1 LPFKPAFLCGF
12 PAYEAELMTDRP
24 GRWTWLTAALLA
36 AVAAACGEEP
46 QLATEHIRATLGG
59 AEPAAMAEPGAVNLE
74 DAADEEVAGAESS
87 GVTSSGSTAAS
98 DGASGTDSPA
108 GAPVLVLPGGD
119 TVQVRERVVEFYRE
133 RGYEPAWTG
142 YDDLEPDGVVLL
154 GAIGELSRDGLDPNA
169 YHHGSARELARVLAA
184 GEAGERKLEHLGDL
198 DILLT
203 EAFVRAAL
211 DLERGLLDPEAAG
224 LSWRIERAE
233 PTDSAVMARLAAGE
247 DPRRIISSLRPRVPY
262 YHRLAEGLRTLRAV
276 EAEGGW
282 PSVSEGETLGVGDR
296 DARVAQLRARL
307 LAGDDREERRL
318 AARGQGDP
326 QLFDESLK
334 QALRRFQVRHTLH
347 EDGALGPNSLAA
359 LNVPVSERIETVR
372 LNLDRWRWLPPALG
386 EEYLLVNVAGFELE
400 LVAGDSVLESMNVVV
415 GRTANR
421 TPLFRDSLQYVVVN
435 PYWNVPMSI
444 ARQEIIPAVWRDRG
458 YLARNGYEV
467 LHNGRVIDSS
477 WISAPDLDSGRYQIR
492 QRPGPRNALGAVKF
506 MFPNDMNIYLHD
518 TPADHLFSQE
528 ARAFSYGCIR
538 VERPADLAR
547 TLLDRYTDGDGS
559 DYDRLRSESGERWV
573 TLDRKIP
580 IYILYFTAWAKED
593 GTLRFHP
600 DIYERDAALAGQREA
615 KLPPVRG

>member
-1 LPFKPAFLCGF
+1 MIHRLRVGS
-12 PAYEAELMTDRP
+12 
-24 GRWTWLTAALLA
+24 WLAMAVLA
-36 AVAAACGEEP
+36 AAACGEEP
-46 QLATEHIRATLGG
+46 QLATEHIRVTLGG
-59 AEPAAMAEPGAVNLE
+59 AEPAAMEAPGTMAGDTAAGPAEK
-74 DAADEEVAGAESS
+74 AADDGSTEAAS
-87 GVTSSGSTAAS
+87 GVTGEAEASSVPFT
-98 DGASGTDSPA
+98 
-108 GAPVLVLPGGD
+108 APVLALPTGD
-119 TVQVRERVVEFYRE
+119 TIHVREGVVEYYRA

-142 YDDLEPDGVVLL
+142 YNELEDEGQALL
-154 GAIGELSRDGLDPNA
+154 AAIGDVTRDGLNPDA
-169 YHHGSARELARVLAA
+169 YHHGTARDLAAVLAE
-184 GEAGERKLEHLGDL
+184 GEAGERKLEYLGDL

-203 EAFVRAAL
+203 EAFVRLTL

-224 LSWRIERAE
+224 LSWRIERSE
-233 PTDSAVMARLAAGE
+233 PTDSAVIARLAAGE
-247 DPRRIISSLRPRVPY
+247 DPRAIMASLRPRIPY
-262 YHRLAEGLRTLRAV
+262 YHRLSKGLEKLRAV
-276 EAEGGW
+276 EERGGW
-282 PSVSEGETLGVGDR
+282 PSVPEGETLRVGDQ
-296 DARVAQLRARL
+296 DERVAHLRARL
-307 LAGDDREERRL
+307 LAGEDEEERRL
-318 AARGQGDP
+318 ASRGQSDP
-326 QLFDESLK
+326 SLFDEHLK

-347 EDGALGPNSLAA
+347 EDGALGPNSLTA
-359 LNVPVSERIETVR
+359 LNVPVSERIETIR
-372 LNLDRWRWLPPALG
+372 LNLDRWRWLPPTLG

-444 ARQEIIPAVWRDRG
+444 AREEIIPAVWRDRG

-467 LHNGRVIDSS
+467 LNNGRVVDSS
-477 WISAPDLDSGRYQIR
+477 WITAPDLDSGRYQIR

-528 ARAFSYGCIR
+528 TRAFSYGCIR

-547 TLLDRYTDGDGS
+547 TLLARYTEGDGS
-559 DYDRLRSESGERWV
+559 DYDRLRTENGERWV

-600 DIYERDAALAGQREA
+600 DIYERDAALEGEREA
-615 KLPPVRG
+615 KLPSLRPTGSTPPPSLRG